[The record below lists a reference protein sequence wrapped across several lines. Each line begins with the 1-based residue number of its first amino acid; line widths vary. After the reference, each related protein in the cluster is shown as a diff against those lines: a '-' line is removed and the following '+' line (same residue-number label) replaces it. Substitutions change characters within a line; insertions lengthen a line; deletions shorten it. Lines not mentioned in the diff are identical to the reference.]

1 MVSRSI
7 VNIVGETVRAHALLQ
22 GRLGMGSVKQ
32 QGPQKDKEER
42 TMESRRAPRITVQG
56 AVAFSSDDSNSSQ
69 GSLLNLSTGGCA
81 FECETLFQK
90 GDYLGLRMYLQD
102 QDLPV
107 EVDLAA
113 IRWSSGREY
122 GLEFIRVRQE
132 VQRRLRSLL
141 TATKDL

>member
-1 MVSRSI
+1 
-7 VNIVGETVRAHALLQ
+7 
-22 GRLGMGSVKQ
+22 
-32 QGPQKDKEER
+32 
-42 TMESRRAPRITVQG
+42 MESRRAPRIAIQG
-56 AVAFSSDDSNSSQ
+56 AVAFSADDNTNQ

-122 GLEFIRVRQE
+122 GLEFIRVRE
-132 VQRRLRSLL
+132 DVQRRIRELL
-141 TATKDL
+141 TASRHA

>member
-1 MVSRSI
+1 MGTWLAS
-7 VNIVGETVRAHALLQ
+7 GPALKGQSNPL
-22 GRLGMGSVKQ
+22 RLI
-32 QGPQKDKEER
+32 KDKDEQ
-42 TMESRRAPRITVQG
+42 TMEARRAPRFEIQG
-56 AVAFSSDDSNSSQ
+56 AVAFSLDDSSSQ

-122 GLEFIRVRQE
+122 GLEFIRVRE
-132 VQRRLRSLL
+132 DVQKRLRSLL
-141 TATKDL
+141 TAKKTL